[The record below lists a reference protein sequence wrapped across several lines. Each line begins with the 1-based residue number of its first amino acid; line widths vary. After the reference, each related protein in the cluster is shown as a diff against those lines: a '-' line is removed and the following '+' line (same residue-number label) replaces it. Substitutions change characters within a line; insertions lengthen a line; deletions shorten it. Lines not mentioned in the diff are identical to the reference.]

1 VFTSNPS
8 LSDTDILSLLLTG
21 KTAEEVAE
29 AQGGIGTTELVSIAT
44 GGVQEEVEH
53 QFEEITGFDRIQVDP
68 YYSGS
73 KAAGGVLIT
82 VSEKLLDDDLTVTYS
97 VTPMDVSEQQT
108 VLIEY
113 LLHRNIYLVGRRD
126 ELGNVSGNI
135 RFRFEYR

>member
-1 VFTSNPS
+1 
-8 LSDTDILSLLLTG
+8 
-21 KTAEEVAE
+21 
-29 AQGGIGTTELVSIAT
+29 
-44 GGVQEEVEH
+44 
-53 QFEEITGFDRIQVDP
+53 VDP
-68 YYSGS
+68 YYSVS